1 MKVNH
6 CSAGLY
12 FMVRSAALA
21 IILACSVTACSTK
34 NGVQTVDE
42 LRKAAEQGY
51 AYAQN
56 DLGAMYYNGQGV
68 ARDYS
73 QALTLFRKAA
83 EQGYAYAQNNLGAM
97 YYNGRGVAKDYSQ
110 AITWFRKAAEQ
121 GHAGA
126 IKNVKLAKYEIEM
139 AEKKKYLES
148 PEGKEETRKA
158 EAKAKAED
166 NRIML
171 ICDDFGRDIAKKYN
185 FGKYSGTLS
194 RKHLHEDLY
203 YCVAIFKQETVTGF
217 MMPNYKGITIN
228 NRTGVYEIEYLN

>member
-42 LRKAAEQGY
+42 LRKEAEQGY

-83 EQGYAYAQNNLGAM
+83 DQGYAKAQNNLGAM

-148 PEGKEETRKA
+148 PEGKEETK
-158 EAKAKAED
+158 
-166 NRIML
+166 
-171 ICDDFGRDIAKKYN
+171 
-185 FGKYSGTLS
+185 
-194 RKHLHEDLY
+194 
-203 YCVAIFKQETVTGF
+203 
-217 MMPNYKGITIN
+217 
-228 NRTGVYEIEYLN
+228 